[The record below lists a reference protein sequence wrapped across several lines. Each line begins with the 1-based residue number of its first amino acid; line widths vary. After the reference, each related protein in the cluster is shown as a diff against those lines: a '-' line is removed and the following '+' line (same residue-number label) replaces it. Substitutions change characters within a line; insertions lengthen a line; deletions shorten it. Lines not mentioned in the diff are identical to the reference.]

1 MDGRPGCLP
10 HQEQA
15 GEEASLRP
23 CSGFDLRAAPR
34 APPGPSRAARSAAP
48 PTPRARAST
57 GRAGGEGGNRE
68 AILRVR
74 RSPRAALC
82 PADAAPAKFESEPVR
97 PPPGSGGRW
106 TPRAGGLAAPEPRG
120 REAAAAGLRPRDGAP
135 SQAPSTPQGRA
146 PAGARVATEA
156 RGAGV
161 RRPAWAGGFHPG
173 GGGGVTTA
181 SSSPSPRLASV
192 AQQLFSPSTTTT
204 MATRCPWSL
213 ESGGFVGCEAP
224 RGPRGWRGGR
234 CL

>member
-1 MDGRPGCLP
+1 MSGLSHLSPPQKKSFQRGVGRSGTPELITTRGRTAWLPSPSGAGWRGSVPPPLLWVRSSSCTPGSPKSQPRRALRRSP
-10 HQEQA
+10 HR
-15 GEEASLRP
+15 G
-23 CSGFDLRAAPR
+23 
-34 APPGPSRAARSAAP
+34 
-48 PTPRARAST
+48 RAST
-57 GRAGGEGGNRE
+57 GRAGGELGGGGGNRE

-135 SQAPSTPQGRA
+135 SQAPSTPRGRA
-146 PAGARVATEA
+146 PAGARVAAEA

-173 GGGGVTTA
+173 GG
-181 SSSPSPRLASV
+181 V
-192 AQQLFSPSTTTT
+192 A
-204 MATRCPWSL
+204 
-213 ESGGFVGCEAP
+213 
-224 RGPRGWRGGR
+224 
-234 CL
+234 